1 MQLISLKVSQ
11 FQQFR
16 TGLVLNE
23 LTPGI
28 NLFTG
33 PNESGKSTLVRAIRA
48 AFFERH
54 KSSTLSDLQ
63 PWGDSSASP
72 QVSLAF
78 DWQGQHWQL
87 DKRFL
92 QRPRCDLIIGD
103 THFSGDEAEEHLAQL
118 MGYATP
124 ARGASKAE
132 HWGIPGLLWVEQGA
146 GQDIRDPAH
155 HAGEHLQSAL
165 SQHLGDALGE
175 VVSSGGD
182 ELIQKVEQQR
192 ARLLTATGKPTGE
205 LRDAQQAFQTLSEE
219 LAEREEQVSRY
230 QDQVDHL
237 GQLEAKQYEVEAQRP
252 WEAQREKAKAAEAQ
266 LAAVEKL
273 REQQA
278 QAQKTLDEFQHQQQL
293 NLQQLEDFAAQ
304 ATQLEE
310 RQKDKQKAEQQLA
323 QCKEQAAPI
332 EHQREAASQ
341 RYEDARQ
348 ILTAARHKAHRQRLQ
363 QQLKGAEDKVRRL
376 AETLAKARE
385 LHQQR
390 QELSAQH
397 QRQSVDIDALE
408 QLRQLELQLGQL
420 KAKQEMLAT
429 RLAYRL
435 EPGQQLMIDQASVAG
450 EGEKLLLS
458 ATDVAVPG
466 VGTLTIQPGGTD
478 VADLLRQQQNLGA
491 DREALLQQLQVTD
504 LASAEQQAS
513 DAREL
518 AHKVEQT
525 ALRLS
530 DLAPKGVDTLA
541 GEHQLAEQ
549 ERSALAASLAALPAH
564 QDDAALPTEELAS
577 RQLETAQAQLE
588 EAEQARSH
596 HQQTLTLAQQALTN
610 AEREWQRLAAAIQA
624 PDRQEREQS
633 ARRRLI
639 ELKAEVEQLQAD
651 INTRQ
656 RDIDAAN
663 PTVLV
668 QDIKRFS
675 DSADAMEYEARERA
689 SEIERLKARLDTL
702 GAQGLEE
709 QRDAVRQQFENQQRR
724 QLQLDKRA
732 KALELLVSLLKRE
745 RQAVTRKLQAPLQ
758 KHLNH
763 YLHLIFPGAT
773 LSVDDNLL
781 PQALI
786 RTQPLSNQ
794 ADEHGELAALSF
806 GAREQMGLVSRL
818 AYADLLREAG
828 RPTLIIL
835 DDALV
840 HCDSERLEQMKRIL
854 FDAAERHQIL
864 LFTCHPQHW
873 DDLGVAPR
881 DLVSLKRASSG

>member
-1 MQLISLKVSQ
+1 MQLISLEVSE

-16 TGLVLNE
+16 TGFALNG

-28 NLFTG
+28 NLLTG

-63 PWGDSSASP
+63 PWGDSSAAP

-78 DWQGQHWQL
+78 EWQGQHWKL

-92 QRPRCDLIIGD
+92 QRKRCDLKVGD
-103 THFSGDEAEEHLAQL
+103 THYSGDEAEEHLAQL
-118 MGYATP
+118 LGYATP

-146 GQDIRDPAH
+146 GQHIRDPAN

-182 ELIQKVEQQR
+182 QLIQQVEQQR
-192 ARLLTATGKPTGE
+192 AKLLTQTGKPTGD
-205 LRDAQQAFQTLSEE
+205 LRDTREACNTLADE
-219 LAEREEQVSRY
+219 LAEQETQVARY
-230 QDQVDHL
+230 RDQVDHL
-237 GQLEAKQYEVEAQRP
+237 GQLQAKQCEVEAQRP
-252 WEAQREKAKAAEAQ
+252 WEAQRDKAKAAETQ
-266 LAAVEKL
+266 LVAVEKL

-278 QAQKTLDEFQHQQQL
+278 QAQKTLDEFQHHQQL
-293 NLQQLEDFAAQ
+293 NHQQLEDFAAQ
-304 ATQLEE
+304 ASQLEE

-323 QCKEQAAPI
+323 QCKAHAAPI
-332 EHQREAASQ
+332 EQQREAASQ
-341 RYEDARQ
+341 RYDDARQ

-363 QQLKGAEDKVRRL
+363 QQLKSAEDKVRRL

-385 LHQQR
+385 LQQQR
-390 QELSAQH
+390 QKLSAQH
-397 QRQSVDIDALE
+397 QHQAVDIDALE
-408 QLRQLELQLGQL
+408 RLRQLELQLGQL

-435 EPGQQLMIDQASVAG
+435 EPGQQLMIDQTSVAG

-458 ATDVAVPG
+458 ATDVAIPG

-478 VADLLRQQQNLGA
+478 VADLLRQQQNLEA
-491 DREALLQQLQVTD
+491 DREALLQQLQVTN
-504 LASAEQQAS
+504 LSSAEQQAS
-513 DAREL
+513 KAREL

-525 ALRLS
+525 ALRLG
-530 DLAPKGVDTLA
+530 DLAPNGVDTLA

-549 ERSALAASLAALPAH
+549 ERSTLAASLAALPAH

-577 RQLETAQAQLE
+577 RQLETTQAQLE

-596 HQQTLTLAQQALTN
+596 HHQTLTLAQQALTN
-610 AEREWQRLAAAIQA
+610 AEREWQRLKAAIQA

-651 INTRQ
+651 MNTRQ

-663 PTVLV
+663 PTMLA

-675 DSADAMEYEARERA
+675 DSADAMEFEARERA
-689 SEIERLKARLDTL
+689 SEIERLKTRLETL

-709 QRDAVRQQFENQQRR
+709 QRDALRQQLESQQRR
-724 QLQLDKRA
+724 RLQLEKEPRRW
-732 KALELLVSLLKRE
+732 SFCC
-745 RQAVTRKLQAPLQ
+745 
-758 KHLNH
+758 HCLN
-763 YLHLIFPGAT
+763 A
-773 LSVDDNLL
+773 SV
-781 PQALI
+781 
-786 RTQPLSNQ
+786 
-794 ADEHGELAALSF
+794 
-806 GAREQMGLVSRL
+806 
-818 AYADLLREAG
+818 
-828 RPTLIIL
+828 RP
-835 DDALV
+835 
-840 HCDSERLEQMKRIL
+840 
-854 FDAAERHQIL
+854 
-864 LFTCHPQHW
+864 
-873 DDLGVAPR
+873 
-881 DLVSLKRASSG
+881 